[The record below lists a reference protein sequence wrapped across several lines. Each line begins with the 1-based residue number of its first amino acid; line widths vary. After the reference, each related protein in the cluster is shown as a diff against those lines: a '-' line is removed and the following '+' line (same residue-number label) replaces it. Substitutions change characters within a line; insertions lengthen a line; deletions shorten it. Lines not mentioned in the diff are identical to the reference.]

1 MPKGNE
7 EEIRPDD
14 VVELASQ
21 QENPGYANS
30 GVTGPSNMGAVGD
43 TGLIIPKPR
52 KKDLNLERGVTFSY
66 PFSTQYHD
74 LWELWRTEK
83 VTVKQLEVMR
93 RTDGHARALYSMI
106 TMPIRACLKTAS
118 VAPISGIEGGT
129 DEANFINL
137 MLNLPPA
144 AGGMVVPMNQF
155 IAQMLLG
162 TFHGFSAFEMVYWVP
177 RKGPLAGKVTLK
189 KASWRPADTIHF
201 LTNDQAEFAGWRQ
214 RCLTGDTKI
223 SLLDGT
229 EPRIDDMVKRWEA
242 GEQFWVYSSTLDGH
256 VVPGKVSYATKTSDS
271 EKLVEVELDNGE
283 KVRCTHT
290 HPWLLRSGE
299 YKRAD
304 ALQPGDSLMP
314 LYRKNQKLN
323 SYSGQE
329 YEWVSH
335 PTGTWEPTHRMVSRE
350 LGFGVRG
357 GEVIHHGFEGEG
369 HLNNDPRNLQRLTS
383 AQHRELHE
391 KLGQEG
397 NKALRAWQH
406 NASPETLSVI
416 GTRAANKRWSNPD
429 YRQLRSEQFRAQ
441 REQWIADGIDL
452 ENTRRHDITFEVI
465 DEAARKTV
473 SEGKKLS
480 QAVLQEELG
489 CSKDVLLARMRE
501 AGYPDWKT
509 YKWTLVQR
517 DADWARKSGAPVNHK
532 VTAVRFLDE
541 PEAVYDIEVED
552 YHNFALSA
560 GVFVHNTFQHGRYID
575 VLLPND
581 TALVYTCRAEEA
593 PFYGVSM
600 FETAFWHYDKKV
612 KMYYLAHLAA
622 QKGAIGTRIGHMPP
636 NPNKADVD
644 HFLEQLGKLG
654 TQQFMA
660 MPIDWDVDV
669 VQEAGKF
676 DYISFIEHHNHM
688 MSESVMAGFMDGNAT
703 GGNTPQVDFSTQDDT
718 LFIQMLETIMDDIAS
733 VINNQLIPRFIDWN
747 FGTGLYPTFKWGPFT
762 DEQKDAIRLAFNQL
776 SMAPTINMEPELWQ
790 ALQLKWAEDLGINT
804 DTDILQ
810 SRWDMQNA
818 QQQDLAGL
826 NYKTQLVE
834 AKNALD
840 MAVNPPPPMPPAG
853 PVGAPTAAP
862 KAAPAKKVAAKK
874 TATPAKAATAPVK
887 AVATPAKATPA
898 KTAAKVTEATT
909 SASTHAAP
917 SKQNSGNSN
926 PTQGSKQL
934 SPKSAAQKDE
944 DRQDERKRGH

>member
-7 EEIRPDD
+7 EEVRPDD
-14 VVELASQ
+14 TVELASQ

-30 GVTGPSNMGAVGD
+30 GITGPSNMGAVGD
-43 TGLIIPKPR
+43 TGLIVPKPR

-66 PFSTQYHD
+66 PFSTQYHN

-83 VTVKQLEVMR
+83 VSVKQLEVMR

-118 VAPISGIEGGT
+118 IAPIEGVEGGT
-129 DEANFINL
+129 DEANFIDM

-144 AGGMVVPMNQF
+144 AGGMVVPLNQF

-177 RKGPLAGKVTLK
+177 KKGPLANKITLK

-214 RCLTGDTKI
+214 R
-223 SLLDGT
+223 
-229 EPRIDDMVKRWEA
+229 
-242 GEQFWVYSSTLDGH
+242 
-256 VVPGKVSYATKTSDS
+256 
-271 EKLVEVELDNGE
+271 
-283 KVRCTHT
+283 
-290 HPWLLRSGE
+290 
-299 YKRAD
+299 
-304 ALQPGDSLMP
+304 
-314 LYRKNQKLN
+314 
-323 SYSGQE
+323 
-329 YEWVSH
+329 
-335 PTGTWEPTHRMVSRE
+335 
-350 LGFGVRG
+350 
-357 GEVIHHGFEGEG
+357 
-369 HLNNDPRNLQRLTS
+369 
-383 AQHRELHE
+383 
-391 KLGQEG
+391 
-397 NKALRAWQH
+397 
-406 NASPETLSVI
+406 
-416 GTRAANKRWSNPD
+416 
-429 YRQLRSEQFRAQ
+429 
-441 REQWIADGIDL
+441 
-452 ENTRRHDITFEVI
+452 
-465 DEAARKTV
+465 
-473 SEGKKLS
+473 
-480 QAVLQEELG
+480 
-489 CSKDVLLARMRE
+489 
-501 AGYPDWKT
+501 
-509 YKWTLVQR
+509 
-517 DADWARKSGAPVNHK
+517 
-532 VTAVRFLDE
+532 
-541 PEAVYDIEVED
+541 
-552 YHNFALSA
+552 
-560 GVFVHNTFQHGRYID
+560 TFQHGRYID

-593 PFYGVSM
+593 PFYGVSL

-669 VQEAGKF
+669 IQEAGKF
-676 DYISFIEHHNHM
+676 DYISLIEHHNHM

-703 GGNTPQVDFSTQDDT
+703 GGATPQVDFSTQDDT
-718 LFIQMLETIMDDIAS
+718 LFIQMLETIMDDMAS

-804 DTDILQ
+804 DTDILK
-810 SRWDMQNA
+810 SRWDVQNA
-818 QQQDLAGL
+818 QQQDLAAL
-826 NYKTQLVE
+826 NFKTQLVE

-840 MAVNPPPPMPPAG
+840 MAVSPPPPEPVAG
-853 PVGAPTAAP
+853 PGGAPAAPSAAP
-862 KAAPAKKVAAKK
+862 KPAPAKKAAAKK
-874 TATPAKAATAPVK
+874 TAAPAKTAAASPK
-887 AVATPAKATPA
+887 PATPAKATPA
-898 KTAAKVTEATT
+898 KTAAKVDEATS
-909 SASTHAAP
+909 SAATHRAP
-917 SKQNSGNSN
+917 TKQNSGNSN
-926 PTQGSKQL
+926 PTQGPKQL
-934 SPKSAAQKDE
+934 SPKSDAQKDQ

>member
-1 MPKGNE
+1 MPEANE
-7 EEIRPDD
+7 EDIRPDSL
-14 VVELASQ
+14 VELASQ

-30 GVTGPSNMGAVGD
+30 GITGPSNMGAVGD
-43 TGLIIPKPR
+43 TGLLIPKPR

-93 RTDGHARALYSMI
+93 RTDGHARALYSML

-118 VAPISGIEGGT
+118 IAPVAGIEGGT
-129 DEANFINL
+129 DEANFIDM

-162 TFHGFSAFEMVYWVP
+162 TFHGFSAFELVYWVP
-177 RKGPLAGKVTLK
+177 KKGPLANKVTLK
-189 KASWRPADTIHF
+189 KASWRPPDTIHF

-214 RCLTGDTKI
+214 RCLRGSTLI
-223 SLLDGT
+223 SQLDGT
-229 EPRIDDMVKRWEA
+229 EISVLDMVKKHEA
-242 GEQFWVYSSTLDGH
+242 GEQQWVYSSTLDGH
-256 VVPGKVSYATKTSDS
+256 VVPGKVSYAAKTSDS
-271 EKLVEVELDNGE
+271 EPVLEVTLDNGE
-283 KVRCTHT
+283 KVVCTHT

-314 LYRKNQKLN
+314 LYRKKQKLN
-323 SYSGQE
+323 AYSGQE

-335 PTGTWEPTHRMVSRE
+335 PAGSWEPTHRMVSRE

-357 GEVIHHGFEGEG
+357 GEIIHHGFEGLG
-369 HLNNDPRNLQRLTS
+369 HLNNDPRNLTRLTRDE
-383 AQHRELHE
+383 HKVLHE
-391 KLGQEG
+391 RLGAEG
-397 NKALRAWQH
+397 QKALRKWQSE
-406 NASPETLSVI
+406 ASPEKLSKLA
-416 GTRAANKRWSNPD
+416 TQAAYKRWSNPD
-429 YRQLRSEQFRAQ
+429 YRQLRSEQFKAQ

-452 ENTRRHDITFEVI
+452 ENTRRHDITFEVL
-465 DEAARKTV
+465 DSVAREMAASGSKLTAV
-473 SEGKKLS
+473 SLAQELS
-480 QAVLQEELG
+480 
-489 CSKDVLLARMRE
+489 CSKDVILARMRD
-501 AGYPDWKT
+501 AGFPDWKT
-509 YKWTLVQR
+509 YKWTLVER
-517 DADWARKSGAPVNHK
+517 DRDWAKKSGAPVNHK
-532 VTAVRFLDE
+532 VAAIRFLDE

-575 VLLPND
+575 VLLPNE
-581 TALVYTCRAEEA
+581 TAIVYTCRAEEA

-612 KMYYLAHLAA
+612 KLYYLAHLAA

-636 NPNKADVD
+636 NPNSADVT

-718 LFIQMLETIMDDIAS
+718 LLIQMLETIMDDVAS

-810 SRWDMQNA
+810 SRWDVQNE
-818 QQQDLAGL
+818 QQQDLAAL

-840 MAVNPPPPMPPAG
+840 MAVNPPPPEPVAG
-853 PVGAPTAAP
+853 PLGAPTAAP
-862 KAAPAKKVAAKK
+862 KAAPAKKTAAK
-874 TATPAKAATAPVK
+874 TVAPVK
-887 AVATPAKATPA
+887 TAPAKTATPAKATPA

-909 SASTHAAP
+909 SAATHRAP
-917 SKQNSGNSN
+917 SKQNAGNSN
-926 PTQGSKQL
+926 PTQGPKQL

-944 DRQDERKRGH
+944 DRQSERKRGH